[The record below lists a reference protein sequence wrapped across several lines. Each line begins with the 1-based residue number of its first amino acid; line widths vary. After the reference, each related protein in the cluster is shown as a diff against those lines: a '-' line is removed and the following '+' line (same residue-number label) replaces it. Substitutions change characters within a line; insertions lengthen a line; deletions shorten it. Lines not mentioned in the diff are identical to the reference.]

1 MNTKICLH
9 FLCERALPLS
19 EGDIM
24 NNAINLNDSLLRYSS
39 GIKGKEKMVA
49 TFSCLLFGESSTL
62 FHIGNTR
69 IYSIQGNY
77 LKQLTTDH
85 TTYNYLKFR
94 GLYEEAEHCNKS
106 ELVSCFGGGTNRVFD
121 PESEITNVRKAVM
134 TSDGIHDYVDI
145 DIMEDI
151 VCSEKSN
158 AEKCDDIFNIALN
171 SGSCDDMSIVIV
183 W

>member
-1 MNTKICLH
+1 
-9 FLCERALPLS
+9 
-19 EGDIM
+19 
-24 NNAINLNDSLLRYSS
+24 
-39 GIKGKEKMVA
+39 
-49 TFSCLLFGESSTL
+49 
-62 FHIGNTR
+62 
-69 IYSIQGNY
+69 
-77 LKQLTTDH
+77 
-85 TTYNYLKFR
+85 
-94 GLYEEAEHCNKS
+94 
-106 ELVSCFGGGTNRVFD
+106 
-121 PESEITNVRKAVM
+121 M